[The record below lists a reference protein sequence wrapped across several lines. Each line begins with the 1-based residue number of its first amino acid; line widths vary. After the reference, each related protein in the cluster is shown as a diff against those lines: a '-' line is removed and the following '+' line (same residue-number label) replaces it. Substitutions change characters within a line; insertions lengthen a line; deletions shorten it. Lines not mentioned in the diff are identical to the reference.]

1 MWFSCGSREGSQQGF
16 GRIGFSIRNGTETLG
31 SSLKAPSAG
40 FSARVALG
48 HRSDG

>member
-1 MWFSCGSREGSQQGF
+1 MWFSCGSHEGSQQGF
-16 GRIGFSIRNGTETLG
+16 GRIGFSIRNGTLG
-31 SSLKAPSAG
+31 SSLRAPRAG